1 VHRSVFVFCS
11 VFGLI
16 SFAPSWAAEQSSPL
30 VTQVP
35 LWEKLVEQGDATALE
50 KAKGLVLGLQGQE
63 KIDGLVALL
72 KSKVKGLAPHLKIDQ
87 WKSVD
92 QMKVAWYAGQNL
104 DLELLPMVK
113 SLALNSKDALVQE
126 YSILSLSKYDVAQ
139 VKDTFDA
146 LKELDLP
153 LYVQKALDKALALND
168 PKSSEVS
175 VQK

>member
-1 VHRSVFVFCS
+1 
-11 VFGLI
+11 
-16 SFAPSWAAEQSSPL
+16 
-30 VTQVP
+30 
-35 LWEKLVEQGDATALE
+35 
-50 KAKGLVLGLQGQE
+50 
-63 KIDGLVALL
+63 
-72 KSKVKGLAPHLKIDQ
+72 
-87 WKSVD
+87 
-92 QMKVAWYAGQNL
+92 
-104 DLELLPMVK
+104 MVK